1 MTRSA
6 AGNPGSGGRS
16 PWQRF
21 SLPLL
26 LVSLILALDQATK
39 LLVATAMARNDS
51 IEVLGGFFRLTYIHN
66 RGAAFGLSLGGP
78 EIHTFVS
85 LAALVV
91 LAYLFR
97 TLPSDS
103 RLLRAAVTMV
113 LGGALGN
120 IIDRIRLGEVI
131 DFFDLGIGPDWR
143 WPVFN
148 VADSFVTVGIV
159 ILAIGY
165 SRRKDPAP
173 RPGEGEPG
181 VAESERRSGS

>member
-6 AGNPGSGGRS
+6 AGNPGGDGKS
-16 PWQRF
+16 PWRRF
-21 SLPLL
+21 SLPLIL
-26 LVSLILALDQATK
+26 ILLILALDQATK

-66 RGAAFGLSLGGP
+66 RGAAFGLSFGGP
-78 EIHTFVS
+78 EVHTFLSVV
-85 LAALVV
+85 ALVV
-91 LAYLFR
+91 LAWLFR

-103 RLLRAAVTMV
+103 GLLRAAVTMV

-131 DFFDLGIGPDWR
+131 DFFDFGIGPDWR

-165 SRRKDPAP
+165 GRRK
-173 RPGEGEPG
+173 EPG
-181 VAESERRSGS
+181 RRPDEGGPEAAESDRVSGS